1 MKVGLIGLG
10 IMGYRIGAN
19 LAKANKLNVVYDRTQ
34 EKAES
39 FVKEYKVN
47 RALNPKELVESSDVI
62 ITMLAD
68 DNAVKS
74 IVEPLIPLMKG
85 KILIDMS
92 TISPT
97 LSISLAKRIESNG
110 GTMFD
115 APVIGTSI
123 FVEQKKLIVLVG
135 GPKDKFDI
143 VNDIA
148 KETASSVVYMGPN
161 GMGLYAKLVN
171 NLLLGSYVAAIA
183 EAYNFGIRAGLDPQ
197 QVINI
202 LTTLSSARS
211 PTTEL
216 KAPKLLKEDYS
227 TQFATKHMRKDLE
240 IVIKEA
246 QNLKIITPISSLV
259 LQLYKMTEALGYSEV
274 DFISIVEVFKKLSPK
289 T

>member
-148 KETASSVVYMGPN
+148 KE
-161 GMGLYAKLVN
+161 
-171 NLLLGSYVAAIA
+171 
-183 EAYNFGIRAGLDPQ
+183 AYNFGIRAGLDPQ

-246 QNLKIITPISSLV
+246 QNLKIITPISSLA